1 MRLRHRLK
9 RLELVVPPAPVVWL
23 VCVDE
28 EGRVLG
34 DGSAEVRPWVG
45 RHFREVPGTPK
56 VLAGIDPL
64 VVLGRDAGPRA
75 EGTR

>member
-1 MRLRHRLK
+1 MSLRHRLK
-9 RLELVVPPAPVVWL
+9 RLESAVPRGPVVWL

-28 EGRVLG
+28 EGIVLD

-45 RHFREVPGTPK
+45 RHVREVPGTPK
-56 VLAGIDPL
+56 VLVGIDPL
-64 VVLGRDAGPRA
+64 VLGRDAGPGA